1 VPDAQPDDYA
11 VYISPTL
18 WDRGTWHWTD
28 LAGPV
33 SSVLLMHGWD
43 GRTVARIANR
53 LSASGPVQARDIATE
68 FADVYVGYRPGDRL
82 TLAEAERRDRAQ
94 Q

>member
-1 VPDAQPDDYA
+1 VGP
-11 VYISPTL
+11 
-18 WDRGTWHWTD
+18 GH
-28 LAGPV
+28 LALGRPGRAGQR
-33 SSVLLMHGWD
+33 VLLRHGWD

-53 LSASGPVQARDIATE
+53 LSASGPVQARAIATE

-82 TLAEAERRDRAQ
+82 TLHEAERRDRAQ